1 MVVSGSLMEAHNV
14 RVLGEGD
21 QVVVLGHGFGSD
33 QSMWKYI
40 VPALLNNDIKVVLY
54 DMMGAGTTDFDDFSF
69 SRYSTLHAYADDML
83 NILEELEIDSCIY
96 IGHSVSGM
104 IGCLASIERPEIFQK
119 LILLA
124 ASPR

>member
-1 MVVSGSLMEAHNV
+1 MSNSLLDAHNV
-14 RVLGEGD
+14 RVVGDGD

-40 VPALLNNDIKVVLY
+40 VPPLLNNDMKVVLY
-54 DMMGAGTTDFDDFSF
+54 DIMGAGTTDFDDFSF
-69 SRYSTLHAYADDML
+69 NRHSSLHAYADDL
-83 NILEELEIDSCIY
+83 LAILDELEIESCVY
-96 IGHSVSGM
+96 VGHSVSAM

-119 LILLA
+119 FIFIA

>member
-1 MVVSGSLMEAHNV
+1 MSNSLLDAHNV
-14 RVLGEGD
+14 RVLGTGD

-40 VPALLNNDIKVVLY
+40 VPALLHNNLRVIVY
-54 DMMGAGTTDFDDFSF
+54 DLMGAGTTDTADYRFD
-69 SRYSTLHAYADDML
+69 RYSSLHAFADDL
-83 NILEELEIDSCIY
+83 LAILDELDVDSCVY

-104 IGCLASIERPEIFQK
+104 IGCLACIERPEIFQK
-119 LILLA
+119 LILVA